1 MLSSLA
7 CCAIATTC
15 ADDLIMNRAIC
26 IAQELIRCPSVTPAD
41 GGALRYLDRLLKDA
55 GFATHF
61 VSFADPG
68 SAPVDNLYARF
79 GLGSPNLVFAGHTD
93 VVPPGDRDKWRFDPF
108 AGAIA
113 EGMIWGRGACDMK
126 GGVAAAVAAALS
138 FLKKNRPPKG
148 SISFLL
154 TGDEEGVAVNG
165 TAKLLQW
172 VMARG
177 ERFDH
182 CLLGEPTN
190 RSILGD
196 MVKIGRRGS
205 LTGKIVVHGTQGH
218 VAYPHL
224 ADNPIPHLL
233 RLLGAIAGEPLDNG
247 TAHFDATNLELVSV
261 DVGNPATNLIPGEA
275 RATFNI
281 RFNDL
286 WTPVTLGREIRRRC
300 EAAAAGARFVLS
312 CEPTTAAAFLT
323 EPGRFSE
330 LVVATVQA
338 VTGRK
343 PDLSTTGGTS
353 DARFIQ
359 AYCPVVE
366 FGLVGQTMHAV
377 DERVPIA
384 DIERLAAIYERLLE
398 EYFSSESAIV

>member
-1 MLSSLA
+1 
-7 CCAIATTC
+7 
-15 ADDLIMNRAIC
+15 MNRAVS
-26 IAQELIRCPSVTPAD
+26 IAQELIRCPSVTPAE

-55 GFATHF
+55 GFTTHL

-68 SAPVDNLYARF
+68 SAAVDNLYARF
-79 GLGSPNLVFAGHTD
+79 GVDSPNLVFAGHTD

-108 AGAIA
+108 AGEIT

-138 FLKKNRPPKG
+138 FVKKNRTPKG
-148 SISFLL
+148 SVSFLL
-154 TGDEEGVAVNG
+154 TGDEEGPAVNG
-165 TAKLLQW
+165 TVKLLQW
-172 VMARG
+172 AMARG
-177 ERFDH
+177 EHFDH

-205 LTGKIVVHGTQGH
+205 LTGKIVVHGIQGH

-233 RLLGAIAGEPLDNG
+233 RLVGAIAGEPLDKG
-247 TAHFDATNLELVSV
+247 TAHFDATNLELTSI

-275 RATFNI
+275 RAIFNI

-312 CEPTTAAAFLT
+312 FEPTNAIAFLT
-323 EPGRFSE
+323 ELGRFSG

-384 DIERLAAIYERLLE
+384 DIEQLSAIYERLLE
-398 EYFSSESAIV
+398 EYFNSESAMV